1 VLGELVDDGGRL
13 KVMAWVARDV
23 LVHEAALR
31 AWLRRR
37 MSPDDVE
44 DIVQESYCR
53 IASLTDVSHI
63 RSGRAYLFTT
73 ARMLV
78 LERVRRSRVVSIDT
92 AIELEKLDPADEH
105 PSPEQVAVGRQEL
118 RRVKRL
124 IDELPER
131 CRNVFRM
138 RKIEGLSQREVALA
152 LNLSEHTVEND
163 VVKGLRLILRAVAEG
178 DLQAEADLTS
188 LDGHES
194 ARHRK
199 GHQ

>member
-1 VLGELVDDGGRL
+1 MDEGSRL
-13 KVMAWVARDV
+13 RVMAWVAREV

-37 MSPDDVE
+37 MSFDEVE

-78 LERVRRSRVVSIDT
+78 LERIRRARVVSIDT
-92 AIELEKLDPADEH
+92 AIELDALAVPDDR
-105 PSPEQVAVGRQEL
+105 PSPEQIAAGRQEL
-118 RRVKRL
+118 RLVKRL
-124 IDELPER
+124 IDGLPER
-131 CRNVFRM
+131 CRQVFRM
-138 RKIEGLSQREVALA
+138 RKIDGLSQREVAA
-152 LNLSEHTVEND
+152 TLNLSEHTVEND
-163 VVKGLRLILRAVAEG
+163 VVKGLRLILRAIAEG
-178 DLQAEADLTS
+178 DLQAEAGLMNMEE
-188 LDGHES
+188 HEP
-194 ARHRK
+194 ARHSN

>member
-1 VLGELVDDGGRL
+1 MDEGRHL
-13 KVMAWVARDV
+13 KVMAWVAREV
-23 LVHEAALR
+23 LVHEAPLR
-31 AWLRRR
+31 AWLRRT
-37 MSPDDVE
+37 MSVDDVE

-78 LERVRRSRVVSIDT
+78 LERIRRSRVVSIDA
-92 AIELEKLDPADEH
+92 AIELEKLDPADEY
-105 PSPEQVAVGRQEL
+105 PSPEQIAAGQREL

-124 IDELPER
+124 IDGLPER
-131 CRNVFRM
+131 CRDVFRM
-138 RKIEGLSQREVALA
+138 RKIEGLSQREVAIA

-163 VVKGLRLILRAVAEG
+163 VAKGLRLILRAVAEG
-178 DLQAEADLTS
+178 ELQAEADLGS
-188 LDGHES
+188 MGSHEPG
-194 ARHRK
+194 RHST